1 MPGLKFVLTSRLLFM
16 KSVCLLVVIF
26 RSFVFVSCVKTTV
39 HTPTVHTHVWYQTTV
54 HTPTIH
60 THVWYCTKHRTYLA
74 EKKIIIFRDTPSHW
88 QHKSTKL
95 LLSTIWYMTSRC
107 YPRALLFARFNLWAA
122 LVTFLESFG
131 GNHRNQT
138 DRMHPVDRQF
148 DMPDSDK

>member
-54 HTPTIH
+54 HTPTVHTHVWYQTTVHTPTIH

-74 EKKIIIFRDTPSHW
+74 EKKIIIFRDTPSH
-88 QHKSTKL
+88 
-95 LLSTIWYMTSRC
+95 
-107 YPRALLFARFNLWAA
+107 
-122 LVTFLESFG
+122 
-131 GNHRNQT
+131 
-138 DRMHPVDRQF
+138 
-148 DMPDSDK
+148 

>member
-1 MPGLKFVLTSRLLFM
+1 VWYQ
-16 KSVCLLVVIF
+16 
-26 RSFVFVSCVKTTV
+26 TTV
-39 HTPTVHTHVWYQTTV
+39 HTPTVHTHVWYQTTVHTPTVHTHVWYQTTVHTPTIHTHVWYQTTV